1 MAYEPYVTPEYYQKE
16 YGGGI
21 VPEEEENKI
30 FIMNDGIET
39 GYSQVSGI
47 SITAS
52 DKTVQLLRFK
62 DYDFW
67 DKIKTKF
74 L

>member
-30 FIMNDGIET
+30 FIMNDGISDLQPDCGPGNFCVDRVPT
-39 GYSQVSGI
+39 GPDSRSGL
-47 SITAS
+47 STG
-52 DKTVQLLRFK
+52 RF
-62 DYDFW
+62 
-67 DKIKTKF
+67 
-74 L
+74 

>member
-1 MAYEPYVTPEYYQKE
+1 
-16 YGGGI
+16 
-21 VPEEEENKI
+21 
-30 FIMNDGIET
+30 MNDGIET